1 MKNGNGNGDGRNK
14 TLPPPQV
21 QVQPIQ
27 TLLTGCAISVMPT
40 SDGGK
45 QIVMTHPLGQ
55 VFIVPLTAEGAREV
69 AGALTGIAIERAMP
83 PLN

>member
-1 MKNGNGNGDGRNK
+1 MKNGNGRHQ

-21 QVQPIQ
+21 QMQPIQ

-40 SDGGK
+40 EDGGK